1 MPHQPPQLA
10 RKILRWFVH
19 AEFVEEVEGDLEEIF
34 FERLSN
40 QHVYVAK
47 LHYFLDVI
55 RAIRPYHQK
64 RKPTAIAHEIINGIF
79 LRLALR
85 TLAKRKAYS
94 FINILGLSTGLVSFF
109 FIMEYVA
116 FERSY
121 DSFHSNASKI
131 YRVAFDWGETDYKGE
146 NSSIYAS
153 SVPALGPAI
162 LETLSEVEAFTR
174 FVPVLTV
181 KPYCVFSC
189 YQDGALTYTG
199 NADHGFY
206 ADSSFLKIFSFPT
219 VKGGIDP
226 LSKPHSIV
234 ITRSFATKM
243 YGDVSYDKIIGSF
256 IEVDAPGKQ
265 EHLVTAILED
275 IPTNSHIQFDYLIS
289 YSTINSGRLEGNLGW
304 SQFYTYIMSNHP
316 LADEWI
322 TPKFKKLVEKLYGTE
337 SHISIFLQPL
347 EEIYLTSKLREE
359 VGESGSAQQLIFL
372 TIIAYIILFMA
383 WINYIN
389 MFLARSMERVNEIGV
404 KKVLGSTRAHLIV
417 QFFTESLVINVVS
430 ISFAILLWITVQR
443 PFEIWIGKEVSGVLL
458 SNLQFIVFVLLGV
471 VAGSIV
477 AGLYP
482 ALILSSQQTVQV
494 LGRKFQ
500 ASKNGIFFK
509 QGLVY
514 FQFVMSFIIV
524 ACTLIIN
531 RQIDYMKNAELGIEL
546 SGCVAIRSPGTMD
559 SSYQQR
565 LHAFKERLLTYSFI
579 ENISF
584 TSTIPGKPI
593 NTSGGVQRVL
603 GPDLEGNN
611 VFFLQVDDD
620 FLNTYH
626 IRLIAGKNFSEK
638 VAETPTVILNEAALK
653 TLKFE
658 SPEEALNHRIHW
670 QRKEYEVIGVMANY
684 NHLFLKETFEP
695 IMLSYHP
702 SAPGFIT
709 LKIQDGYYDQA
720 LAVAKEEMQLRFPSA
735 PFEYDFLT
743 STYDH
748 QYYSIQQFELLAKY
762 FALLAIVIACLGLF
776 ALSYYTVQNRIKEV
790 AVRKVFGAGIFDV
803 MLLLSQK
810 YVGIAVISCV
820 VGSIVTFYI
829 MGEWLQNFAFAIRL
843 RPLDFL
849 VPLAAIT
856 VLVIGTVSYNC
867 LRTSILNPSHSLK
880 HK

>member
-1 MPHQPPQLA
+1 MKHQPPSLA

-34 FERLSN
+34 YERLSN
-40 QHVYVAK
+40 QHVFTAK

-55 RAIRPYHQK
+55 RAIRPYQQK
-64 RKPTAIAHEIINGIF
+64 RKSTAVAHEILNGIF
-79 LRLALR
+79 LRLAFR
-85 TLAKRKAYS
+85 NLAKQKAYS
-94 FINILGLSTGLVSFF
+94 FINILGLSIGLVSFL
-109 FIMEYVA
+109 FIVEYVA

-121 DSFHSNASKI
+121 DSFHSNEAKI
-131 YRVAFDWGETDYKGE
+131 YRVAFNWGETDYKGE

-153 SVPALGPAI
+153 SVPALGPAV
-162 LETLSEVEAFTR
+162 LEALSEVDAFTR

-206 ADSSFLKIFSFPT
+206 ADSSFLKIFSFPVLT
-219 VKGGIDP
+219 GGTDP

-234 ITRSFATKM
+234 ITHSYARTM
-243 YGDVSYDKIIGSF
+243 YGDVSYDKIIGSS
-256 IEVDAPGKQ
+256 IEVDAQGKV
-265 EHLVTAILED
+265 EHVVTAILED
-275 IPTNSHIQFDYLIS
+275 VPANSHIQFDYLIS

-304 SQFYTYIMSNHP
+304 SQFYTYIMSNHA
-316 LADEWI
+316 LTDEWI
-322 TPKFKKLVEKLYGTE
+322 APKFKKLVEKLYGKE
-337 SHISIFLQPL
+337 SHISIFLQPI
-347 EEIYLTSKLREE
+347 EEIYLTSQLREE

-404 KKVLGSTRAHLIV
+404 KKVLGSTRIHLIL

-430 ISFAILLWITVQR
+430 FAFAILLLITIQR
-443 PFEIWIGKEVSGVLL
+443 PFEIWIGKEVSSVLL
-458 SNLQFIVFVLLGV
+458 SNSQVIVFVLLGV
-471 VAGSIV
+471 LIGSIV

-482 ALILSSQQTVQV
+482 ALILSSQRAVQV

-500 ASKNGIFFK
+500 ASKKGIFFK

-531 RQIDYMKNAELGIEL
+531 RQIDYMKKAELGMEL
-546 SGCVAIRSPGTMD
+546 SGCVALRSPGTMD
-559 SSYQQR
+559 STYQQR
-565 LHAFKERLLTYSFI
+565 LHAYKKRLLTYSFI
-579 ENISF
+579 KNVSS
-584 TSTIPGKPI
+584 TSTIPGKQI
-593 NTSGGVQRVL
+593 STSGGVQRVL
-603 GPDLEGNN
+603 GPELEGNN
-611 VFFLQVDDD
+611 VFFFQVDEN
-620 FLNTYH
+620 FLNTYD

-638 VAETPTVILNEAALK
+638 VVKTPTVILNEAALQ

-695 IMLSYHP
+695 IMLSFYP
-702 SAPGFIT
+702 STPGFIT
-709 LKIQDGYYDQA
+709 LKIQDGYYEQA

-735 PFEYDFLT
+735 PFEYNFLA

-748 QYYSIQQFELLAKY
+748 QYYSIHQFELLAKY
-762 FALLAIVIACLGLF
+762 FALLAIMIACLGLF

-790 AVRKVFGAGIFDV
+790 AVRKVFGAGIVDV
-803 MLLLSQK
+803 MLLLSRQ
-810 YVGIAVISCV
+810 YVSIAIISCLL
-820 VGSIVTFYI
+820 GSIITFYV
-829 MGEWLQNFAFAIRL
+829 MKEWLQNFAFAIHL
-843 RPLDFL
+843 GPFDFL
-849 VPLAAIT
+849 VPLVAIT

-880 HK
+880 HN